1 MLHSIYDLTTFC
13 RKTTGDVPAKLVGAS
28 TTVVGSK
35 MYLFGGRLVA
45 ERRMVSDLYVFDLE
59 SFVWERIPTYS
70 EDDVPRARYFHS
82 ADSWNGHLVVFGGMS
97 NQPDSPNPDE
107 LCVLNDV
114 RFYNFS
120 SGHWLPAPPS
130 SPEPSPF
137 LPRARYAH
145 LSSVTADRLFII
157 GGQDFYNTWLDDVCV
172 FDLASKKWVQ
182 RRDYPRHCGTYRSV
196 AVCSNTTV
204 RSPQAEMQASLASS
218 MLGPPGSRFK
228 SSSAPGPSE
237 EATPSES
244 LTHLPY
250 SVAPTEDYPSDIY
263 LYSNYNFTDVKRE
276 LEVFFPLPD
285 ADFTI
290 QDRSSAMTGS
300 TSPPGLRF
308 PTGAILGT
316 HLIIAGT
323 YLAHS
328 YQSFSIWVLDLTAM
342 TWSRID
348 PGKAIETGSWFRGC
362 LWADANKF
370 LIFGNRHGNLVDD
383 YNRRLLSWDHVAV
396 VDLEAF
402 GIYQPPP
409 LKLDIRMQV
418 LGLAAIEER
427 VLTDFEVICDDGQ
440 KIPCSRR
447 ILEDR
452 WPWFKEQRK
461 QLLKKA
467 KSTLESL
474 PSSAMHIPLP
484 ELDDGLLGEPR
495 VDPRLT
501 PRAFHLSETYPVTLA
516 FLQYFYSLALITPLQ
531 HTPAVL
537 SQLLILSTNYRIAHL
552 ESLVK
557 HAMHRALSN
566 STSVGVYEV
575 ATLCNCRSL
584 QIRALKTVMSYT
596 QKRPS
601 RRADKDKENGGNAR
615 PPDNG
620 GDGTN
625 GGGSGPSS
633 KYVSRPRGTSDA
645 KWRTMT
651 DSGASSSGYSK

>member
-1 MLHSIYDLTTFC
+1 
-13 RKTTGDVPAKLVGAS
+13 
-28 TTVVGSK
+28 
-35 MYLFGGRLVA
+35 
-45 ERRMVSDLYVFDLE
+45 
-59 SFVWERIPTYS
+59 
-70 EDDVPRARYFHS
+70 
-82 ADSWNGHLVVFGGMS
+82 
-97 NQPDSPNPDE
+97 
-107 LCVLNDV
+107 
-114 RFYNFS
+114 
-120 SGHWLPAPPS
+120 
-130 SPEPSPF
+130 
-137 LPRARYAH
+137 
-145 LSSVTADRLFII
+145 
-157 GGQDFYNTWLDDVCV
+157 
-172 FDLASKKWVQ
+172 
-182 RRDYPRHCGTYRSV
+182 
-196 AVCSNTTV
+196 
-204 RSPQAEMQASLASS
+204 
-218 MLGPPGSRFK
+218 
-228 SSSAPGPSE
+228 
-237 EATPSES
+237 
-244 LTHLPY
+244 
-250 SVAPTEDYPSDIY
+250 
-263 LYSNYNFTDVKRE
+263 
-276 LEVFFPLPD
+276 
-285 ADFTI
+285 
-290 QDRSSAMTGS
+290 MTGS

-409 LKLDIRMQV
+409 LKLDVRMQE

-440 KIPCSRR
+440 KIPCSRK

-461 QLLKKA
+461 QLLKRA
-467 KSTLESL
+467 RNTLESL

-516 FLQYFYSLALITPLQ
+516 LLQYFYSLALITPLQ

-537 SQLLILSTNYRIAHL
+537 SQLLILSTNYRITHL

-584 QIRALKTVMSYT
+584 QIR
-596 QKRPS
+596 
-601 RRADKDKENGGNAR
+601 
-615 PPDNG
+615 
-620 GDGTN
+620 
-625 GGGSGPSS
+625 
-633 KYVSRPRGTSDA
+633 
-645 KWRTMT
+645 
-651 DSGASSSGYSK
+651 